1 MSIASVTDRVKAVLE
16 SHGVP
21 SHKHA
26 TELAQALQI
35 SYSTTHRKLKL
46 GANWTLE
53 ELRAIAQHYSV
64 PLTALT
70 DDATDSGQPAVLLV
84 GGLRVRCRL
93 WVGERVESNGFD
105 SLVATQA
112 EQSWVVSDPH
122 AAPEGAHWTVHRL
135 LVDELE
141 SRPRIAVLED
151 NAALARQLVN
161 HFNDLGYEA
170 ISYQTVRAL
179 QAALPAQLFV
189 AYVLDWVIGDETV
202 AGLIDVLRSHDAT
215 CPIAVLTGRFGSDER
230 VEPEI
235 AAAMKKHRL
244 EFFQKPVSL
253 QFISGSLA
261 RELGARAPAAAKPAP
276 PALR

>member
-16 SHGVP
+16 GHGVP

-46 GANWTLE
+46 GASWTLE

-70 DDATDSGQPAVLLV
+70 DDASESGQPAILLV
-84 GGLRVRCRL
+84 GELRVRCRL
-93 WVGERVESNGFD
+93 WVGEALGPDGFD
-105 SLVATQA
+105 GLVATDA
-112 EQSWVVSDPH
+112 EPSWVVSDRNS
-122 AAPEGAHWTVHRL
+122 APAGAHWSVHRL
-135 LVDELE
+135 LIDDLE
-141 SRPRIAVLED
+141 SRPRIAILED
-151 NAALARQLVN
+151 NIALARQLVS

-170 ISYQTVRAL
+170 TSYQTVRAL
-179 QAALPAQLFV
+179 QVALPTQLFV
-189 AYVLDWVIGDETV
+189 AYVLDWVIGEETV
-202 AGLIDVLRSHDAT
+202 AGLVDVLRANDAT
-215 CPIAVLTGRFGSDER
+215 APIAVLTGRFGSDER

-235 AAAMKKHRL
+235 AAAMKHHRL

-253 QFISGSLA
+253 QFISGTLA
-261 RELGARAPAAAKPAP
+261 RELGARAPAAAKPAR
-276 PALR
+276 PAL